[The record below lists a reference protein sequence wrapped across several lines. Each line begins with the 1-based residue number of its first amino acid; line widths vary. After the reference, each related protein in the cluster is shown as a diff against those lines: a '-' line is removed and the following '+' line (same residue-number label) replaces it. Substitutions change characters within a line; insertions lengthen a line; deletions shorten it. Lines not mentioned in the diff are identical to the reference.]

1 MIRSALRQ
9 AIDRLVTPE
18 ELRDALER
26 PILRTE
32 RDEVVSLRRWFTTRY
47 PSPEARLAYVRQ
59 AYARW
64 QSAIIRWRIRSSPGA
79 H

>member
-1 MIRSALRQ
+1 MIHSSLRQ
-9 AIDRLVTPE
+9 AIDRRVTPE

-26 PILRTE
+26 PISPTE

-47 PSPEARLAYVRQ
+47 QSPEARLAYVRQ

-64 QSAIIRWRIRSSPGA
+64 QSAIIR
-79 H
+79 

>member
-1 MIRSALRQ
+1 MIRSGLRQ
-9 AIDRLVTPE
+9 AIDRHVTPE

-26 PILRTE
+26 PIPRTG

-64 QSAIIRWRIRSSPGA
+64 QSAIIRSTSA
-79 H
+79 